1 MFHLSDR
8 KFPELQFGI
17 GLGCICSSVVVCV
30 ETCCCKQ
37 GTNTGQY
44 QGNVHW
50 QSYSHSVV
58 WSSTERVGKI
68 FVREACCVP
77 EIGLGRID
85 VS

>member
-17 GLGCICSSVVVCV
+17 GLGGICSSLVVCV

-44 QGNVHW
+44 QGNVH
-50 QSYSHSVV
+50 SHRQKSGLVQKG
-58 WSSTERVGKI
+58 WGRF